1 METPVNSGMS
11 ARSAAAVRPVR
22 GKMQTGFTVVEI
34 AVALTI
40 LASGSAVLWYG
51 LRSSAALDRLN
62 RLHHAAVMAARSD
75 LESIRARSKQDIH
88 DTAYLAAGT
97 LGDSILVVRTVM
109 DSARIVNT
117 LEEVVLDDRLSP
129 KELRKPLE
137 VKVVVYR
144 LQTEEGG
151 GYRETGRYLDIIGE
165 APADPGSE
173 PDEGEGRPRKL
184 ASLILKLPE
193 YRWY

>member
-1 METPVNSGMS
+1 METDMRAP
-11 ARSAAAVRPVR
+11 
-22 GKMQTGFTVVEI
+22 GKTGQRGFTVVEI

-51 LRSSAALDRLN
+51 LRSSAALDKLN

-75 LESIRARSKQDIH
+75 LESLRARPKQDIH

-97 LGDSILVVRTVM
+97 LGDSLLVVRTVM
-109 DSARIVNT
+109 DSARIVNS
-117 LEEVVLDDRLSP
+117 LEEVILDEKLSP

-137 VKVVVYR
+137 VKVIVYR
-144 LQTEEGG
+144 LPMEESGRYREIRAYQDEIGEALPEPAGETEGG
-151 GYRETGRYLDIIGE
+151 G
-165 APADPGSE
+165 S
-173 PDEGEGRPRKL
+173 RPQVL